1 MNKNELLDNDGLGL
15 DTTFSKYIRESYG
28 VNDFIF
34 YVFLILST
42 FSIMVFSMYLNFRLW
57 LFLIY
62 IAILYINIVEFFN
75 RYLNWS
81 IEEIRKYSEK
91 NKTKPEK

>member
-15 DTTFSKYIRESYG
+15 DTRLSRYIKESYG

-34 YVFLILST
+34 YIILLLST
-42 FSIMVFSMYLNFRLW
+42 FSIMVFSMYINFRIW

-62 IAILYINIVEFFN
+62 TLILYINLIGFFN
-75 RYLNWS
+75 KYLDWS
-81 IEEIRKYSEK
+81 VEEIMKYNER
-91 NKTKPEK
+91 NKGN

>member
-1 MNKNELLDNDGLGL
+1 MGQNDLLDNDGLGL
-15 DTTFSKYIRESYG
+15 DTTFGKYIRESYG

-34 YVFLILST
+34 YVSLILST
-42 FSIMVFSMYLNFRLW
+42 FSIMIFSMYLNFRLW

-81 IEEIRKYSEK
+81 IGEIRNYSEK
-91 NKTKPEK
+91 NKTKSGK

>member
-15 DTTFSKYIRESYG
+15 DTTFSKYIKESYG
-28 VNDFIF
+28 INDFIF

>member
-15 DTTFSKYIRESYG
+15 DTTFGKYIKESYG
-28 VNDFIF
+28 INDFIF

>member
-15 DTTFSKYIRESYG
+15 DTTFGKYIKESYG

-34 YVFLILST
+34 YLLLILST
-42 FSIMVFSMYLNFRLW
+42 FSIMVVSMYINFRFW

-62 IAILYINIVEFFN
+62 IAITYINMIEFFDG
-75 RYLNWS
+75 YLNWS
-81 IEEIRKYSEK
+81 IEEIKKYNEK
-91 NKTKPEK
+91 NKTIKK

>member
-15 DTTFSKYIRESYG
+15 DITFGKYIKESYG
-28 VNDFIF
+28 INDFIF

>member
-42 FSIMVFSMYLNFRLW
+42 FSIMIFSMYLNFRLW

-81 IEEIRKYSEK
+81 IEEIRKYNEK
-91 NKTKPEK
+91 NKTKTEK